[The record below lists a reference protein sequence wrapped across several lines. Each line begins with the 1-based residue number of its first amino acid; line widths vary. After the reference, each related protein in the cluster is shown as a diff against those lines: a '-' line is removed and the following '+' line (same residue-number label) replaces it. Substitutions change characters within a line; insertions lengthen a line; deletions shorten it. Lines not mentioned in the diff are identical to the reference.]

1 MGPGRV
7 SDIEVADPYLGLNPG
22 FRSSGAEEPGMT
34 KRECLRP
41 MQSDWMYLN
50 AGWHTYAVGL
60 QNDYAGGG
68 CDHNLWFDYM
78 VVHRY

>member
-1 MGPGRV
+1 
-7 SDIEVADPYLGLNPG
+7 
-22 FRSSGAEEPGMT
+22 MT